1 MNSSR
6 RKILNKPSIRKVCVV
21 LVDRANYGR
30 MHPVM
35 RAIDTDPDLELQ
47 TICAGTMLLERF
59 GQAEKVVA
67 SDGFQIDGRVYLEV
81 EGSVPTTMAK
91 SIGLGVIEFS
101 NEFQRLQP
109 DIVLLI
115 GDRYEALAAAIAA
128 VYMNLPLAHIQGG
141 EVSGSIDE
149 SARHA
154 ITKFA
159 HLHFPSTERAAT
171 YIRRLGEKPD
181 YVFNVGCPAGD
192 YIRDLDTNLSPD
204 VFTRLGVGGNVDPN
218 KPFLLV
224 IYHPVTTRFGSERHQ
239 AEQLLNALHELS
251 HPTVW
256 IWPNIDAGSDDI
268 SKVLRIYREHNRAD
282 WLHLVKNLDPI
293 TFQKSLKKTVCAVG
307 NSSSFIRDS
316 TFSGTPVV
324 LVGERQVGREHG
336 KNLIAVPPQS
346 KAITSAIQAQLVNG
360 RYPADT
366 LYGDG
371 QASRRIAEKLKCFEP
386 YTQKTLYYI
395 HEQWLDSL
403 EPKNDMI
410 GY

>member
-1 MNSSR
+1 
-6 RKILNKPSIRKVCVV
+6 
-21 LVDRANYGR
+21 

-35 RAIDTDPDLELQ
+35 RAINSDPDLELQ

-67 SDGFQIDGRVYLEV
+67 ADGFRIDGRVYLEV

-91 SIGLGVIEFS
+91 SIGIGIIEFS
-101 NEFQRLQP
+101 SEFLRLKP

-115 GDRYEALAAAIAA
+115 GDRYEALAATIAA
-128 VYMNLPLAHIQGG
+128 AYMNLPIAHIQGG

-149 SARHA
+149 CARHT

-159 HLHFPSTERAAT
+159 QLHFPATKRAAE
-171 YIRRLGEKPD
+171 YIIRMGEMPD

-192 YIRDLDTNLSPD
+192 YIVDLDTDLHPE
-204 VFTRLGVGGNVDPN
+204 VFNSIGVGCGIDPE

-224 IYHPVTTRFGSERHQ
+224 IYHPVTTHFGSERHHTEEILQ
-239 AEQLLNALHELS
+239 ALHQIA

-268 SKVLRIYREHNRAD
+268 SKALRVYREHNNAD

-293 TFQKSLKKTVCAVG
+293 TFQKSLKKTACAIG

-324 LVGERQVGREHG
+324 LVGNRQEGREHG
-336 KNLIAVPPQS
+336 ENLIVVSPVKEEIITAVR
-346 KAITSAIQAQLVNG
+346 KQLSNG
-360 RYPADT
+360 RYSPST

-371 QASRRIAEKLKCFEP
+371 QTSQRIVEHLKAFVPYAQKKLHYCVR
-386 YTQKTLYYI
+386 
-395 HEQWLDSL
+395 
-403 EPKNDMI
+403 NDDI
-410 GY
+410 NS